1 MEEVNEEKTLC
12 SENTKEYSI
21 CIISYIYGNI
31 YNFNTSVS
39 TNDKILTLSTC
50 KDNYGKR
57 VVVHAKLEKE

>member
-31 YNFNTSVS
+31 YNFNTSI
-39 TNDKILTLSTC
+39 NLSIRKKCNKT
-50 KDNYGKR
+50 KF
-57 VVVHAKLEKE
+57 KLL